1 MRKLMVTIASLMAS
15 ISVSSA
21 EIANDKVRIG
31 LLSDL
36 SGPYEADTG
45 NGSVLAVTVED
56 DGGASAP
63 TGKPVIASAPVS
75 LS

>member
-1 MRKLMVTIASLMAS
+1 MRKLMVTIASLISS

-45 NGSVLAVTVED
+45 NGSVSGCANCGRRVWKQGQWCAD
-56 DGGASAP
+56 RDFGG
-63 TGKPVIASAPVS
+63 
-75 LS
+75 